1 MRHHAALARND
12 PPERSK
18 AVVQEYN
25 DYIKMTRDY
34 LRHYNSFLA
43 SAACLRERIAALK
56 EEAGEEPA
64 AAIAKYG
71 GQPQGGYSVLNG
83 VESEASRLLAV
94 RDKIS
99 QYETD
104 LRILEH
110 KIKQIDI
117 AMSVLDDIDK
127 RIVKECY
134 INHRYYYQVGE
145 IVGLSEK
152 WTAQRAQRAVKEMA
166 CVLFG
171 HKAVQCSL
179 FVFADCG

>member
-1 MRHHAALARND
+1 MALVRAD
-12 PPERSK
+12 PPGGKEQSG
-18 AVVQEYN
+18 VQEYN
-25 DYIKMTRDY
+25 DYIKLTRDY
-34 LRHYNSFLA
+34 LKHYNSFLA
-43 SAACLRERIAALK
+43 SADCLRERIAAAK
-56 EEAGEEPA
+56 EELGKDPA

-71 GQPQGGYSVLNG
+71 GQPQGGYSELNG
-83 VESEASRLLAV
+83 VESEVARNMAV

-127 RIVKECY
+127 RIVWECY
-134 INHRYYYQVGE
+134 INHRYYYQAGE

-152 WTAQRAQRAVKEMA
+152 WTAQRAQRAVREMTS
-166 CVLFG
+166 VLFG
-171 HKAVQCSL
+171 HKAVQGSL
-179 FVFADCG
+179 FVFADSG

>member
-1 MRHHAALARND
+1 M
-12 PPERSK
+12 
-18 AVVQEYN
+18 QEYN

-34 LRHYNSFLA
+34 LKHYNSFLA
-43 SAACLRERIAALK
+43 SADCLREQIAALK

-83 VESEASRLLAV
+83 VESEASRLLAI

-134 INHRYYYQVGE
+134 INHRYYYQAGE

-171 HKAVQCSL
+171 HKAVQGSL

>member
-1 MRHHAALARND
+1 MTYPRGK
-12 PPERSK
+12 EQSG
-18 AVVQEYN
+18 VQEYN
-25 DYIKMTRDY
+25 DYIKLTRDY
-34 LRHYNSFLA
+34 LKHYNSFLA
-43 SAACLRERIAALK
+43 SADCLRERIAAAK
-56 EEAGEEPA
+56 EELGEKPA

-71 GQPQGGYSVLNG
+71 GQLQGGYSELNG
-83 VESEASRLLAV
+83 VESEVARNMAV

-152 WTAQRAQRAVKEMA
+152 WTAQRAQRSVKEMTS
-166 CVLFG
+166 VLFG
-171 HKAVQCSL
+171 HKAVQGSL
-179 FVFADCG
+179 FVFADCV

>member
-1 MRHHAALARND
+1 M
-12 PPERSK
+12 
-18 AVVQEYN
+18 QEYN
-25 DYIKMTRDY
+25 DYIKLTRDY
-34 LRHYNSFLA
+34 LKHYNSFLA
-43 SAACLRERIAALK
+43 SADCLRERIAALK
-56 EEAGEEPA
+56 EQAGEEPA
-64 AAIAKYG
+64 AAIAKYC
-71 GQPQGGYSVLNG
+71 GQPQGGYSELNG
-83 VESEASRLLAV
+83 VESEVARNIAV

-99 QYETD
+99 QYEMD

-110 KIKQIDI
+110 KRKQIDI
-117 AMSVLDDIDK
+117 AMSVLDDIDE

-152 WTAQRAQRAVKEMA
+152 WTAQRAQRAVKEMS

-171 HKAVQCSL
+171 HKAVQGSL

>member
-1 MRHHAALARND
+1 M
-12 PPERSK
+12 
-18 AVVQEYN
+18 QEYN

-43 SAACLRERIAALK
+43 GAACLRERIAALK

-171 HKAVQCSL
+171 HKAVQYSL

>member
-1 MRHHAALARND
+1 MTRK
-12 PPERSK
+12 EQSG
-18 AVVQEYN
+18 VQEYN
-25 DYIKMTRDY
+25 DYIKLTRDY
-34 LRHYNSFLA
+34 LKHYNNFLA
-43 SAACLRERIAALK
+43 SADCLRERIAAAK
-56 EEAGEEPA
+56 EELSKEPA

-71 GQPQGGYSVLNG
+71 GQPQGGYSELNG
-83 VESEASRLLAV
+83 IESEVARNMAV